1 MTAKNSENKPRGL
14 YFSKAL
20 LIGLYLDGHIHGGA
34 YFRNFTVFTFRSN
47 NPAPECYE
55 GFLAIQYKHKH
66 LVSIKRNYQAI
77 HQVTLMTKFSNNPL
91 MTTTVVF
98 VPYGTM
104 HIFLPG
110 AI

>member
-1 MTAKNSENKPRGL
+1 MEGL
-14 YFSKAL
+14 IFGILRY
-20 LIGLYLDGHIHGGA
+20 
-34 YFRNFTVFTFRSN
+34 FTFRSK

-55 GFLAIQYKHKH
+55 SFLAIQYKHKH

-98 VPYGTM
+98 VPYGRM